1 MLSHR
6 IKAALGAITTVGL
19 LGLFAVPGEVH
30 AAITVTVTDSSGA
43 AVGGA
48 FVAVLNSDGDAVD
61 SAITAKDGTVSVNEA
76 GGAGLVVATTVLGVT
91 APLWV
96 WIAIGGL
103 VLFLLIKGIIALISW
118 IPKSS
123 GRGCRKVK
131 TFRVR

>member
-1 MLSHR
+1 MLSQR

-30 AAITVTVTDSSGA
+30 AAIAVTVTDSSGA

-76 GGAGLVVATTVLGVT
+76 GGAGLVVAAPGFQTKTASSATAQTTHLQLEFGQ
-91 APLWV
+91 LV
-96 WIAIGGL
+96 WQQAQNL
-103 VLFLLIKGIIALISW
+103 QQ
-118 IPKSS
+118 PP
-123 GRGCRKVK
+123 
-131 TFRVR
+131 